1 MKSTDAV
8 KVYEQLLDLPKG
20 EALQHGHCNASLSLP
35 LLDLI
40 LSHIEDHEARNIVS
54 IGSGTGLLERLLEA
68 HSQRKEKVEVY
79 GIEVSKD
86 VNLYLDQERML
97 YTNTDL
103 AVSHVGR
110 DIVCPIHQIGGR
122 TWLWIY
128 PRRVQLLE
136 AYLKIYSA
144 DDPEWGEEG
153 SPRTIVIV
161 GPRSEFGV
169 FEASELLQHWAR
181 GGERKV
187 LGGVEAGLRE
197 WEVVGV
203 WKRVP

>member
-1 MKSTDAV
+1 MTRTDAV
-8 KVYEQLLDLPKG
+8 KVYERLLDLPAEG

-40 LSHIEDHEARNIVS
+40 LSHIEDHKARNIIS
-54 IGSGTGLLERLLEA
+54 IGSGTGLLERLLEL
-68 HSQRKEKVEVY
+68 HSHRKEEVDVY

-110 DIVCPIHQIGGR
+110 DI
-122 TWLWIY
+122 
-128 PRRVQLLE
+128 LLE
-136 AYLKIYSA
+136 AYLTTYSA

-153 SPRTIVIV
+153 SPRTIVIF
-161 GPRSEFGV
+161 GPRSEFVG
-169 FEASELLQHWAR
+169 FEASEVLQGWAR
-181 GGERKV
+181 GGEKKV
-187 LGGVEAGLRE
+187 LGGAEAGLRE
-197 WEVVGV
+197 WEVVGI
-203 WKRVP
+203 WKRVR